1 MACTPA
7 PACRAALAEATALWP
22 NRSKASDGIC
32 PSAAHTAANPNSDHE
47 RGEAFDV
54 TNDPGAG
61 CDCNRLSA
69 LLVARRDPRVK
80 YIIWNNRIIG
90 PGSKDGW
97 SWSAYTGKNPHT
109 SHMHVS
115 IVPAA
120 RNSEA
125 PWWGGD
131 TSSPGFAQALAAAM
145 SGNPVGAARAFGEVA
160 SGVADAVP
168 GLSEASALAGFL
180 TDRANWRRVAYVL
193 GAVVL
198 AVVGLALLI
207 ADTRAARVTTTAVGK
222 VYSAGSVDLDGAQ

>member
-47 RGEAFDV
+47 RGEAFDL
-54 TNDPGAG
+54 TNDPGNG
-61 CDCNRLSA
+61 VDCNKLAA

-80 YIIWNNRIIG
+80 YIIWNNRIVG

-97 SWSAYTGKNPHT
+97 AWSGYTGKNPHT

-115 IVPAA
+115 IVPSA
-120 RNSEA
+120 RNSDA

-131 TSSPGFAQALAAAM
+131 TSSPAFMEALRNALSGAQVATALGASEAA
-145 SGNPVGAARAFGEVA
+145 N
-160 SGVADAVP
+160 AVP
-168 GLSEASALAGFL
+168 GLSEVTALAGFIA
-180 TDRANWRRVAYVL
+180 DPSNWRRVGYIV
-193 GAVVL
+193 GAIVL
-198 AVVGLALLI
+198 AIVGIALLI
-207 ADTRAARVTTTAVGK
+207 ADTRAGRVVGTTVGK
-222 VYSAGSVDLDGAQ
+222 VYTAGAVDLDGAQ